1 MTWEKLKRVVI
12 YICVTINLP
21 LVLKEDSINVV
32 KWWVDGSFGVRP
44 DVRRHPGGIMLL

>member
-21 LVLKEDSINVV
+21 LVLKEDSTNVV
-32 KWWVDGSFGVRP
+32 KWWAPVSDEIKLP
-44 DVRRHPGGIMLL
+44 